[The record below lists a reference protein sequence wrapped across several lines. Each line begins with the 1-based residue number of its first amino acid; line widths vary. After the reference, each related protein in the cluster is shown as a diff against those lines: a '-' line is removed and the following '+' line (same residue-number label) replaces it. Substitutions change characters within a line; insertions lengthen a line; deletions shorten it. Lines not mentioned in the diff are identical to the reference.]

1 MVRQRHLND
10 APIKEA
16 LIDIRVVLPPSFD
29 VEVFSKLKKRLD
41 EKYINRNLLKFV
53 LGKLDPKKDKPISI
67 ESSEIIGYVY
77 KSKDDEDIAQFRNDG
92 FTYNRLGKYTNWE
105 EIFSEAKCLWDV
117 YKKLAKPEKATR
129 IAVRYINHLNIGMSI
144 EDISERISEYIE
156 NPPSVPTGTPKVI
169 RKFLNRVTVYDPN
182 TDLMA
187 HITQTLGKNIEQQRI
202 TVILDIDV
210 FKEADFDIDNQD
222 IMWGVFKKLHDL
234 KNDIFFNSIKEKII
248 TEGKYE

>member
-1 MVRQRHLND
+1 MVRQRHLNN

-16 LIDIRVVLPPSFD
+16 LIDISVVIPPSFD
-29 VEVFSKLKKRLD
+29 VEVFSKLEKRLG
-41 EKYINRNLLKFV
+41 EKYITRNIRKDIKGKFD
-53 LGKLDPKKDKPISI
+53 LRKDKPISI
-67 ESSEIIGYVY
+67 ESSKITGYAY
-77 KSKDDEDIAQFRNDG
+77 KSKNDEDVAQFRSDG

-105 EIFSEAKCLWDV
+105 EVFGEAKYLWDF
-117 YKKLAKPEKATR
+117 YKKLAKPEKVTR

-156 NPPSVPTGTPKVI
+156 NPPSVPTGIPKVI
-169 RKFLNRVTVYDPN
+169 RKFLNRVTIYDPN

-234 KNDIFFNSIKEKII
+234 KNDIFFNSITEKII